1 MPARSNRSQE
11 TIPERQLTPPEDR
24 PTHPDEVSTAAPD
37 TIDCAV
43 CGDTTTP
50 TDPPAVCS
58 TECERK
64 LGRSRPADDPRP
76 PEEQEVDRMEAA
88 MDAAAERGI

>member
-1 MPARSNRSQE
+1 MPAQRTRS
-11 TIPERQLTPPEDR
+11 ERQLTPPEDR
-24 PTHPDEVSTAAPD
+24 PTHPDEISASGPD

-58 TECERK
+58 AECERK
-64 LGRSRPADDPRP
+64 LGSERPTTDPRP
-76 PEEQEVDRMEAA
+76 PEEREADRMETA
-88 MDAAAERGI
+88 MNAAAERGI